1 MRQRFFQ
8 YSLFLYFAVALAGCI
23 NEIKF
28 DESGQAP
35 ELVLNCL
42 ISPDSLVKSGF
53 TYSRF
58 FLLPD
63 SDFVVARNLQVNMY
77 INNSLKESLKLK
89 GTNYVS
95 VYRPKQGETVKF
107 LVTDAVNKKTISAST
122 VLPFTVKLDRVDS
135 VSSFVLSSYLTHD
148 TLTYNSI
155 KRTDTLSLNKTYM
168 FDFALKFNDLPS
180 SGDCYRVA
188 ATLRQSYAGNKF
200 VDKKLKLLPNDPA
213 IDRVSGAAVFDA
225 NSDKNFNIF
234 DDRLFNAGSY
244 SLKLQAELVQ
254 LNFTPEKTIYTPA
267 NLPKIPL
274 KTEIIFDLQAISND
288 LFLYLKTVKYNNTD
302 LQYFSEPVQIY
313 SNVLNGIGLLGSVT
327 HSYQKMTLKVDS
339 KSFFTQQ

>member
-1 MRQRFFQ
+1 MKQRFFH
-8 YSLFLYFAVALAGCI
+8 YCLSFFVVVVLTGCI
-23 NEIKF
+23 NEIEF
-28 DESGQAP
+28 DESKQTP

-42 ISPDSLVKSGF
+42 ISPDSLVKAAF

-77 INNSLKESLKLK
+77 INNSLKETLKLK

-95 VYRPKQGETVKF
+95 AYKPKQGETVKL

-122 VLPFTVKLDRVDS
+122 VVPVAVKLDRVDS
-135 VSSFVLSSYLTHD
+135 VSNFVLASYLIHD
-148 TLTYNSI
+148 TLTSNSI

-168 FDFALKFNDLPS
+168 FDFALTFNDLSIP
-180 SGDCYRVA
+180 GNCYRVN
-188 ATLRQSYAGNKF
+188 ATLRQTYAGNKI

-213 IDRVSGAAVFDA
+213 IDRVSGAAIFDA

-234 DDRLFNAGSY
+234 DDQLFNANSY

-254 LNFTPEKTIYTPA
+254 LNFTTEKTIFPPA

-274 KTEIIFDLQAISND
+274 KTEIIFDLQAISAD
-288 LFLYLKTVKYNNTD
+288 VFLYLKTVKYNNTD

-313 SNVLNGIGLLGSVT
+313 DNVLNGLGLLGSVT

-339 KSFFTQQ
+339 KCFFTQQ